1 MNCLPGLQDGR
12 LRDLRSLRR
21 GPLGRALEALNGDGE
36 ETRLVGGAVRDLILG
51 LGAQDLDLATTARP
65 DEVIR
70 RAGAAGFTVATP
82 GVSHGT
88 VTLIVDGRP
97 IETTTLRED
106 VETNGRHAKVSFS
119 RDFSSDARRRDFT
132 INALSISADGLVHD
146 PVGGLEDLAAGRV
159 RFIGDA
165 DARIREDYLRILRFF
180 RFSAR
185 FGEGAV
191 DAEGLSAAIRNRLA
205 IAGLSRERVRMEMLK
220 IVAAPHAG
228 AVVRTMG
235 ESGILGQALGF
246 AYKGRFNRA
255 IAIETARS
263 AKTDALLRL
272 AALAVMIPEDAERL
286 RERLR
291 LANADYERIARAAQ
305 ALTGLH
311 GIRAPPPEDRLRV
324 LLFSAGRQSA
334 RDALF
339 LAEADSGAR
348 PDDPAFA
355 DGDRFLSVEPAPE
368 VPVSGSDLI
377 ARGVEEGPRVRG
389 SSSPLPT
396 ALGRST
402 FPQRPGHDRPAGE
415 DCNRNAS
422 PAGIRPFLAA
432 RFAREPRSA
441 APGRRSAF
449 ARFWTSN
456 SAPSTSAAV
465 AESYAAPSA
474 AKCLRTAPS
483 HRGVAQAAHV
493 TSAEVRPLAVEPR
506 LSYRPP
512 AGAVPIILFELICL
526 DIRRWSAANDRDVRR
541 SASRL
546 ERGEHTYAERAEI
559 SRATLQALSAQAS
572 REVGRERREHRVPD
586 RPVPPVRSRE
596 RTRDRPCFHGRG
608 AAGAASGRRC
618 APSAPVRLPG
628 RACGRMAPKGVSVGR
643 NHKRERDGAREQALP
658 LVKPSAPSHVN
669 VP

>member
-1 MNCLPGLQDGR
+1 MNCLPGLQNGR
-12 LRDLRSLRR
+12 LRDLRSLRC

-191 DAEGLSAAIRNRLA
+191 DAEGLSAAIRNQLA

-311 GIRAPPPEDRLRV
+311 GIRRRRRRTVYASSCFRRDDRARATRS
-324 LLFSAGRQSA
+324 FSLKPIPAQGRTIRPS
-334 RDALF
+334 RTGIVSFRLSRRRRF
-339 LAEADSGAR
+339 RSAEAISSRAASKRARESGKFFASSDS
-348 PDDPAFA
+348 
-355 DGDRFLSVEPAPE
+355 
-368 VPVSGSDLI
+368 SGSKH
-377 ARGVEEGPRVRG
+377 V
-389 SSSPLPT
+389 SPAT
-396 ALGRST
+396 RTRST
-402 FPQRPGHDRPAGE
+402 G
-415 DCNRNAS
+415 
-422 PAGIRPFLAA
+422 
-432 RFAREPRSA
+432 
-441 APGRRSAF
+441 
-449 ARFWTSN
+449 W
-456 SAPSTSAAV
+456 
-465 AESYAAPSA
+465 
-474 AKCLRTAPS
+474 
-483 HRGVAQAAHV
+483 
-493 TSAEVRPLAVEPR
+493 
-506 LSYRPP
+506 
-512 AGAVPIILFELICL
+512 
-526 DIRRWSAANDRDVRR
+526 
-541 SASRL
+541 
-546 ERGEHTYAERAEI
+546 
-559 SRATLQALSAQAS
+559 
-572 REVGRERREHRVPD
+572 
-586 RPVPPVRSRE
+586 
-596 RTRDRPCFHGRG
+596 
-608 AAGAASGRRC
+608 
-618 APSAPVRLPG
+618 
-628 RACGRMAPKGVSVGR
+628 
-643 NHKRERDGAREQALP
+643 
-658 LVKPSAPSHVN
+658 
-669 VP
+669 